1 MRRDCREREREE
13 KEYWCGY
20 IEASGREW
28 CRRDGRDSKD
38 WYFEILLLGIGCW
51 GYICIYSLDL
61 VFNIFASQSQDH
73 HQPNSKLDQEIKKR
87 KKLKFEVLNWCRQL
101 NQSLSIYVE
110 YKSWSFFTFFPFEN
124 SSWDPIQPRNK
135 LIHPSE
141 SKTLMKFFLTA
152 IWVGLQTELKSSAYR
167 LQVLR
172 GYDQSPSHGHRFISC
187 LKSSRPGFHI
197 DLVFRPRGYIYQRWR
212 GGLWIRYST
221 NVELYL
227 TQAISHQLQNIDE

>member
-1 MRRDCREREREE
+1 MV
-13 KEYWCGY
+13 
-20 IEASGREW
+20 
-28 CRRDGRDSKD
+28 
-38 WYFEILLLGIGCW
+38 EILKTDTLRSCCW
-51 GYICIYSLDL
+51 VSVVEDISASIAWISSSTFSHHSLKITI
-61 VFNIFASQSQDH
+61 NPI
-73 HQPNSKLDQEIKKR
+73 
-87 KKLKFEVLNWCRQL
+87 LKFEVLNWCRQL